1 MRVAAGAGPDLGGQP
16 PEMPLLD
23 LPEPART
30 ILGRVAP
37 PVRDGA
43 APRASCSS
51 CRFLIALRRDLGD
64 MRVAAGAGPDL
75 VEQPP
80 EMRLLDLLEPAR
92 TILGRVAP
100 WVRSGADQRAILLP
114 LICREG
120 LHCDDL
126 IDDAGQLAADL
137 GALDLRHPVLAA
149 VIILALIKDADEDDV
164 PIAGVLQV
172 AEPCEHLT
180 PVQPI
185 GAARVRLAGFLGEC
199 IGLA

>member
-1 MRVAAGAGPDLGGQP
+1 
-16 PEMPLLD
+16 
-23 LPEPART
+23 
-30 ILGRVAP
+30 
-37 PVRDGA
+37 
-43 APRASCSS
+43 
-51 CRFLIALRRDLGD
+51 

-149 VIILALIKDADEDDV
+149 VIILALIKDRSEEHTSELQSRGHLVCRLLLEEKKGAH
-164 PIAGVLQV
+164 IVL
-172 AEPCEHLT
+172 E
-180 PVQPI
+180 I
-185 GAARVRLAGFLGEC
+185 D
-199 IGLA
+199 